1 MGVAIVNEFYSY
13 VTAVAIK
20 KEETLISKGLLFY
33 SPLKHLF
40 KLG

>member
-1 MGVAIVNEFYSY
+1 M
-13 VTAVAIK
+13 TAVAIK

-40 KLG
+40 KPGQPYIIITLSYR